1 MLDDGEWHDVIFQRN
16 RMQAKLVVD
25 RLESEFETNGLF
37 FRLDLDKKV
46 KHVKVQFLGKIS
58 C

>member
-46 KHVKVQFLGKIS
+46 KHASVESLKNCFE
-58 C
+58 